1 MTDYPG
7 NTIPAL
13 GDRLQRTRFANL
25 PTPVSSET
33 LHIAGIVQT
42 VWIKHDDVSGTLYG
56 GNKVRK
62 LEYILQR
69 AALRKATR
77 IATFGAV
84 ASNHALATSL
94 YARSLGLNCTC
105 FLSHQQADEKCARTL
120 DAHIA
125 NNTELVYYGGSYKAR
140 VATLREHA
148 QGRNCWV
155 IPVGGSSW
163 LGSVGF
169 VNAAFELAE
178 QIAADQL
185 PCPDKIYVATGT
197 MGTTAGLAL
206 GLALAG
212 LPTRVQAVRVTDER
226 FANKSGLL
234 RLINKIAT
242 MLRLCGADIPDD
254 IGQRVRIDFRDEFF
268 GDGYAKSNPETDEAV
283 AIAAE
288 HLDLQLESTYTGKAM
303 RGLLQDVQ
311 QQRNSGETL
320 LFWNTF
326 NSRPWPVAT
335 VTAADRERLPEP
347 FKRYVQGAL

>member
-7 NTIPAL
+7 TTFPL
-13 GDRLQRTRFANL
+13 PGERLPRTRFANL
-25 PTPVSSET
+25 PTPVSRET
-33 LHIAGIVQT
+33 LHIAGIEHE

-125 NNTELVYYGGSYKAR
+125 NDTEVVYYGGSYHSR
-140 VATLREHA
+140 IETLRKYA
-148 QGRNCWV
+148 QGRNCWI

-178 QIAADQL
+178 QIAADNL
-185 PCPDKIYVATGT
+185 PCPDKLYVATGT

-212 LPTRVQAVRVTDER
+212 LPTRVQAVRVTDTR
-226 FANKSGLL
+226 FANEEAMHGL
-234 RLINKIAT
+234 ISKIAT
-242 MLRLCGADIPDD
+242 MLRLHGADIPDD
-254 IGQRVRIDFRDEFF
+254 IGKRVRVDFRDEFF
-268 GDGYAKSNPETDEAV
+268 GDGYAKSNPETDQAV

-288 HLDLQLESTYTGKAM
+288 QAELKLEGTYTGKAM
-303 RGLLQDVQ
+303 RALLHDL
-311 QQRNSGETL
+311 RARSESDEST

-326 NSRPWPVAT
+326 NSRPWPAAT
-335 VTAADRERLPEP
+335 ITAADRERLPEP
-347 FKRYVQGAL
+347 FKRYFQGAL

>member
-1 MTDYPG
+1 MTDYRG
-7 NTIPAL
+7 NTIAAL
-13 GDRLQRTRFANL
+13 GDRLQRTRIANL
-25 PTPVSSET
+25 PTPVSSKT
-33 LHIAGIVQT
+33 LHIAGIVQD

-125 NNTELVYYGGSYKAR
+125 NDTELVYYGGSYQAR
-140 VATLREHA
+140 VAILREHL

-155 IPVGGSSW
+155 VPVGGSSW

-178 QIAADQL
+178 QIAASEL

-212 LPTRVQAVRVTDER
+212 LPARVQAVRVTDER
-226 FANKSGLL
+226 FANEADLL
-234 RLINKIAT
+234 RLVNKIAT
-242 MLRLCGADIPDD
+242 MLRHYGVDIRDD
-254 IGQRVRIDFRDEFF
+254 IGTHVQVDFRSEFF
-268 GDGYAKSNPETDEAV
+268 GDGYAKSNPETDHAV

-288 HLDLQLESTYTGKAM
+288 QLDLKLESTYTGKAM
-303 RGLLQDVQ
+303 LGLLKDIQ
-311 QQRNSGETL
+311 QQGNRGENL

-326 NSRPWPVAT
+326 NSRPWPVAA
-335 VTAADRERLPEP
+335 VTSADRERLPEP
-347 FKRYVQGAL
+347 FRRYVQGSL

>member
-1 MTDYPG
+1 MTDYPR
-7 NTIPAL
+7 NTVAAP
-13 GDRLQRTRFANL
+13 GVRLQRTRIANL

-33 LHIAGIVQT
+33 LHIAGNVQT
-42 VWIKHDDVSGTLYG
+42 IWIKHDDVSGSLYG

-84 ASNHALATSL
+84 ASNHALATAL

-120 DAHIA
+120 DAHLA
-125 NNTELVYYGGSYKAR
+125 NETELVYYGGSYQSR
-140 VATLREHA
+140 VATLRKHA

-155 IPVGGSSW
+155 VPVGGSSW

-178 QIAADQL
+178 QVATNEL
-185 PCPDKIYVATGT
+185 PCPDTIYVATGT
-197 MGTTAGLAL
+197 MGTSAGLAL

-212 LPTRVQAVRVTDER
+212 LPTRIQAVRVTDQK
-226 FANKSGLL
+226 FANVTGMR

-242 MLRLCGADIPDD
+242 MLRLNGADIPDD
-254 IGQRVRIDFRDEFF
+254 IEKQVRLDFREEFF
-268 GDGYAKSNPETDEAV
+268 GDGYAKSNPETDRAV

-288 HLDLQLESTYTGKAM
+288 QLDLTLESTYTGKAM
-303 RGLLQDVQ
+303 RALLQDLQ
-311 QQRNSGETL
+311 HGNSGETP
-320 LFWNTF
+320 LFWNTY
-326 NSRPWPVAT
+326 NSRPWPVAA
-335 VTAADRERLPEP
+335 VTPADRARLPEP
-347 FKRYVQGAL
+347 FRRYVQGSL